1 MQRTAVATTNVAGH
15 EDPEANDRA
24 LSLPNERG
32 WRAFLVSWQL
42 AAILAAACALGLF
55 AIFTAA
61 NPFASTSVSERVS
74 SAVGSP
80 AVCAELAADDGVY
93 RCTLG
98 TGKQSAS
105 RCFVLADGEVKQYVS
120 SRRKC

>member
-1 MQRTAVATTNVAGH
+1 MQRTAVATTHVAGY
-15 EDPEANDRA
+15 EDPETDDRA
-24 LSLPNERG
+24 LSVPNERG
-32 WRAFLVSWQL
+32 WPAFLVSWQL
-42 AAILAAACALGLF
+42 AAILATACALGLF
-55 AIFTAA
+55 AIFTVA

-80 AVCAELAADDGVY
+80 AACIELAAGDGVY

>member
-1 MQRTAVATTNVAGH
+1 MQRTAVATTNVAGY
-15 EDPEANDRA
+15 EDPETDDRA
-24 LSLPNERG
+24 LSVPNERG
-32 WRAFLVSWQL
+32 WPAFLVSWQL
-42 AAILAAACALGLF
+42 AAILATACALGLL
-55 AIFTAA
+55 AIFTVA

-80 AVCAELAADDGVY
+80 AACTELAAGDGVY

>member
-1 MQRTAVATTNVAGH
+1 MQRTAVATTHVAGY
-15 EDPEANDRA
+15 EDPETDDRA
-24 LSLPNERG
+24 LSVPNERG
-32 WRAFLVSWQL
+32 WPAFLVSWQL
-42 AAILAAACALGLF
+42 AAILATACALGLF
-55 AIFTAA
+55 AIFTVA

-80 AVCAELAADDGVY
+80 AACTELAAGDGVY

>member
-1 MQRTAVATTNVAGH
+1 MQRTAVATTHVAGY
-15 EDPEANDRA
+15 EDPETNDRA
-24 LSLPNERG
+24 LSVPNERG
-32 WRAFLVSWQL
+32 WPAFLVSWQL
-42 AAILAAACALGLF
+42 AAILATACALGLF
-55 AIFTAA
+55 AIFTVA

-80 AVCAELAADDGVY
+80 AACTELAAGDGVY

-98 TGKQSAS
+98 TGQQSAS

>member
-1 MQRTAVATTNVAGH
+1 MQRTAVATTNVAGY
-15 EDPEANDRA
+15 EDPETDEGA
-24 LSLPNERG
+24 LSVPNERG
-32 WRAFLVSWQL
+32 WPAFLVSWQL
-42 AAILAAACALGLF
+42 AAILATACALGLF
-55 AIFTAA
+55 AIFTVA

-80 AVCAELAADDGVY
+80 AACTELAAGDGVY